1 VLDALLIA
9 GERLTKLV
17 SFTVAGVHT
26 EQLGSRNRPW
36 DDRVAEAVRRA
47 CSAPVVEEAGRY
59 QWFALHARWF
69 VHKTYYRRDL
79 DNLRLKPVLDN
90 LTVACFWPDDH
101 VAHVRAIYNEACPA
115 APSESERLE
124 VAVYGVL

>member
-1 VLDALLIA
+1 MLDSLLIA
-9 GERLTKLV
+9 DERLTKLV
-17 SFTVAGVHT
+17 SLIVAGVHT
-26 EQLGSRNRPW
+26 EQAGSRNRPW
-36 DDRVAEAVRRA
+36 DDLVSEAVRRE
-47 CSAPVVEEAGRY
+47 CSAPVIQEAGRY
-59 QWFALHARWF
+59 RWFALHARWF
-69 VHKTYYRRDL
+69 VHETYYPRDL

-124 VAVYGVL
+124 VSVYGVL